1 MEDKKFEIEGDI
13 EDNDELTEEFEEE
26 DEECEGRGR
35 GIYILLA
42 VFILLFLA
50 SLSLFAYFQ
59 LYQGDGNWDFS
70 LKKKSSGNDTVN
82 KGVQEKNIMLY
93 SQIDSLNNVIANME
107 NAQIATSESPE
118 SSETSETVE
127 ETSSPKPKIT
137 GSSELFHQDLAG
149 EKYEV
154 QIGAFRSFNFSKYN
168 NNLVNMNVDIKNG
181 LNQLV
186 IGRFSTFN
194 EACVFAKDMRSIGIQ
209 NAFVVKKVDGKRVKF
224 TKYCN

>member
-13 EDNDELTEEFEEE
+13 EENDELTEEFEED
-26 DEECEGRGR
+26 DEEYVSRGR

-70 LKKKSSGNDTVN
+70 FKKKSSGNVAVN
-82 KGVQEKNIMLY
+82 KGLQEENIMLY
-93 SQIDSLNNVIANME
+93 SQVDSLNNVIANME
-107 NAQIATSESPE
+107 NAQIATSETPE
-118 SSETSETVE
+118 SSETVE
-127 ETSSPKPKIT
+127 ETSSPKPKTT

-168 NNLVNMNVDIKNG
+168 NNLVNMNVDVKNG

-186 IGRFSTFN
+186 IGRFSTFKD
-194 EACVFAKDMRSIGIQ
+194 ACVFAKDMKSIGIQ

-224 TKYCN
+224 SKYCN